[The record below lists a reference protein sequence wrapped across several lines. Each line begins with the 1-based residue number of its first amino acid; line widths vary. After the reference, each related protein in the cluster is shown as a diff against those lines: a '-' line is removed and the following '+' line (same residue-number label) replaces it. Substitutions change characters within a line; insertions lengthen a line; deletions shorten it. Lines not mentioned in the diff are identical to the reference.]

1 MTEEQY
7 CQSCGMPMQDENL
20 YGTQKDGSKTSEY
33 CSYCYERGSFKQ
45 PDVTMGQ
52 MIELCVPYMKE
63 SGMAEEEARG
73 LLNRVL
79 PEFKRWKA

>member
-1 MTEEQY
+1 MSEEKY

-20 YGTQKDGSKTSEY
+20 YGTQKDGSKTIEY
-33 CSYCYERGSFKQ
+33 CSYCYEKGTFKQ
-45 PDVTMGQ
+45 PDVTMVQ

-73 LLNRVL
+73 LLHSVL
-79 PEFKRWKA
+79 PELKRWKA